1 MAKFIRLILFIVF
14 PLFFAGCALQ
24 LMPGGGEVDSVPPT
38 IVETYPVNGTINFSD
53 DYFEVDFSEYVDRR
67 TFRPSLFISPFI
79 EGGIEPEWSG
89 TSVRVYFPSAL
100 RENTT
105 YNITIGTGIA
115 DYNNGNK
122 MSGAF
127 TLSFSTGSQI
137 DTKFITGRVFDKEPQ
152 GFMILAYKIIPS
164 DTIET
169 ILKRKPDFISQSG
182 VEGTYSL
189 NGLASATYALF
200 AIKEEF
206 QDLKYDLNKEPLGI
220 PKTLVDLSGV
230 DTAHYEINFT
240 TTLFDTTA
248 PRLISAVMP
257 DVHHILA
264 TFTEE
269 LDTSSIV
276 PTNFFVLSSNKELPI
291 TYAYKGRA
299 KEFDYLFSVK
309 DSIAGDREF
318 SFFARGIKDKAN
330 NTLFADT
337 VSLITGERP
346 DTTKPLLYTTEPEI
360 STQLLLDS
368 AAIKLRFDDG
378 VDIASLSRRVI
389 LKDSLDIPIMITT
402 HRADDASLWVKAQN
416 PLQSKMAYSLTVD
429 LKGIG
434 DAAGNTLDTVLTKK
448 YVSINEI
455 DLSGFSGTL
464 KTVDTTSTMR
474 VMLIH
479 QNPSTPAIYESDVV
493 NGAFRFDRIL
503 QGKYLVLCYFDKNN
517 NKVFD
522 KGSLI
527 PFSFSEDFRVLSG
540 ELNVPARWAVTDANF
555 TITK

>member
-1 MAKFIRLILFIVF
+1 MVL

-38 IVETYPVNGTINFSD
+38 IVETYPVNGAINFSD

-79 EGGIEPEWSG
+79 EGSIEPEWSG
-89 TSVRVYFPSAL
+89 STVRVYFPSAL
-100 RENTT
+100 RDNTT

-122 MSGAF
+122 MNEAF

-137 DTKFITGRVFDKEPQ
+137 DTKYITGRVFDKEPQ
-152 GFMILAYKIIPS
+152 GFMILAYKISPT
-164 DTIET
+164 DTIEH

-206 QDLKYDLNKEPLGI
+206 QDLKYELNKEPLGI
-220 PKTLVDLSGV
+220 PKSLVDLSGV
-230 DTAHYEINFT
+230 DTAQYELNFT
-240 TTLFDTTA
+240 TTLYDTTA

-269 LDTSSIV
+269 LDTSSIK
-276 PTNFFVLSSNKELPI
+276 PTNFFILSENKALPI

-309 DSIAGDREF
+309 DSIAGDGEF
-318 SFFARGIKDKAN
+318 SFLAKGIKDRAN
-330 NTLFADT
+330 NTLLADT

-346 DTTKPLLYTTEPEI
+346 DTTRPLLYTTEPEVT
-360 STQLLLDS
+360 TQLMLDS
-368 AAIKLRFDDG
+368 VAIKLRFDDG
-378 VDIASLSRRVI
+378 IDIAELSQRVT

-402 HRADDASLWVKAQN
+402 HRADDAALWVKAVN

-434 DAAGNTLDTVLTKK
+434 DAAGNTLDTVLTKN
-448 YVSINEI
+448 YVTINEI

-464 KTVDTTSTMR
+464 KTNDTISATR

-493 NGAFRFDRIL
+493 NGIFRFDRIL
-503 QGKYLVLCYFDKNN
+503 QGKYMVLCYFDKNN

-522 KGSLI
+522 KGTLI

-555 TITK
+555 TVSK